1 MKLNK
6 KKLDALNVL
15 LWCLLTMASLVALM
29 LTHKDA
35 FGFCSLFCL
44 IWFLYED
51 YDYKQKYPKKEEEQ

>member
-1 MKLNK
+1 MNLYK
-6 KKLDALNVL
+6 KKLDALNGL
-15 LWCLLTMASLVALM
+15 LWCLLTMASLVALI

-51 YDYKQKYPKKEEEQ
+51 R

>member
-44 IWFLYED
+44 IWFLYKD
-51 YDYKQKYPKKEEEQ
+51 HDYKQKYPKKEEGQ